1 MTIFLTDIVS
11 QDDPEAMAVMQ
22 AAYPALV
29 ADIQSFWGE
38 PSGAQTGDSA
48 TAWWDLPTGGR
59 FNVELAPRE
68 VQGTLLCK
76 EYADDQRFYE
86 ARPAEKYA
94 WDDDEE

>member
-38 PSGAQTGDSA
+38 PSGSRADDAIRT
-48 TAWWDLPTGGR
+48 WWDLPTGGR
-59 FNVELAPRE
+59 FNVDLAPSE
-68 VQGTLLCK
+68 IQGTLLSNVD
-76 EYADDQRFYE
+76 ADLDRFYQAHPQE
-86 ARPAEKYA
+86 DYPELYE
-94 WDDDEE
+94 D